1 MEKIDDKRWKD
12 EKNRLQEYQKNY
24 QAKKKMYSIKMSG
37 KTLNFDEVEIN
48 KNKFKRVL
56 SNQSF

>member
-1 MEKIDDKRWKD
+1 MTKD

-24 QAKKKMYSIKMSG
+24 QAKKKKIMYSIKMSG

>member
-1 MEKIDDKRWKD
+1 MTKD

-24 QAKKKMYSIKMSG
+24 QAKKKKMYSIKMSG
-37 KTLNFDEVEIN
+37 KTLNFDKVEIN

>member
-1 MEKIDDKRWKD
+1 MTKD

-24 QAKKKMYSIKMSG
+24 KKMYSIKMSG